1 MISLSDTLSELNS
14 LNENVNFRDIK
25 KQTHSKSMKSR
36 ATVFNSI
43 TDALRKG
50 YVGQI
55 FSTKESDRLY
65 VITVQKWGTDPEQI
79 INGRSA
85 KAFYKYSDAKRF
97 AVRTMIRHAGER
109 SKDLRKKVFG
119 KKGSA

>member
-1 MISLSDTLSELNS
+1 MSSLSDTLSELNC
-14 LNENVNFRDIK
+14 LNESVNFKDIK

-85 KAFYKYSDAKRF
+85 KAFYKYSDAKKF

>member
-1 MISLSDTLSELNS
+1 MSSLSDTLSELNS
-14 LNENVNFRDIK
+14 LNENVNFKDIK
-25 KQTHSKSMKSR
+25 KETHSKSMKSR

>member
-1 MISLSDTLSELNS
+1 MSSLSDTLSELNS
-14 LNENVNFRDIK
+14 LNENVNFKDIK

-85 KAFYKYSDAKRF
+85 KAFYKYSDAKKF

>member
-14 LNENVNFRDIK
+14 LNENVNFKDIK